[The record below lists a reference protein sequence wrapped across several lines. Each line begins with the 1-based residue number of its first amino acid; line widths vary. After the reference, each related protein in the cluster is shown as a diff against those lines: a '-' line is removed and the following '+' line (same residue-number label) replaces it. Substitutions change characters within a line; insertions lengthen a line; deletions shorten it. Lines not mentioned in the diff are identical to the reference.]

1 MITDGEQRFAPATTG
16 AVVVGIA
23 LFPKTV
29 LHAESVEGPNV
40 SFCTLR
46 AVLQQTLISFAV
58 KKAYLR

>member
-1 MITDGEQRFAPATTG
+1 
-16 AVVVGIA
+16 
-23 LFPKTV
+23 